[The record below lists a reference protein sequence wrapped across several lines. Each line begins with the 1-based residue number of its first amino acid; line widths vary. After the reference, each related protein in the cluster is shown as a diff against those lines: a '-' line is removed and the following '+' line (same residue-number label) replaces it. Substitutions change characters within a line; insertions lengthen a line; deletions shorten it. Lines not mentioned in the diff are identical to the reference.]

1 MPVREKGTNGAGS
14 RAARPFSRPCAPA
27 ERRETPGLSVIVET
41 DSPQEG
47 DGFELPVPRATQGRP
62 KAIIVGF
69 GCVLPSLDYLR
80 LPSVDISEGGLKE
93 GLGTEAVS
101 CAELGVRIQLPP
113 GASLRTIGPSGMGM
127 APVYAS
133 DLVGIRHAPRPSR

>member
-69 GCVLPSLDYLR
+69 GCVLPSLDSPL
-80 LPSVDISEGGLKE
+80 LPSVDLSEGGPKPN
-93 GLGTEAVS
+93 LGTDG
-101 CAELGVRIQLPP
+101 LF
-113 GASLRTIGPSGMGM
+113 
-127 APVYAS
+127 
-133 DLVGIRHAPRPSR
+133 